1 MGMTPGA
8 NNYRRAEINVT
19 PLIDV
24 LLVLIIIFMVITPL
38 ASTGLDTLVPQ
49 AAQVD
54 RPRTATGQD
63 IVITVRADGTVLLN
77 QEPIEMA
84 ALRERLVSLFRNHP
98 NHVAFVRGEPDL
110 EFRQVAEVIDI
121 AKGAGINR
129 IGLMTR

>member
-1 MGMTPGA
+1 MGILLKLKA
-8 NNYRRAEINVT
+8 NGSN
-19 PLIDV
+19 V
-24 LLVLIIIFMVITPL
+24 LLAGDMQFAVPEV
-38 ASTGLDTLVPQ
+38 TGLDTLVPQ

-84 ALRERLVSLFRNHP
+84 ALRARLVSLFRNHP